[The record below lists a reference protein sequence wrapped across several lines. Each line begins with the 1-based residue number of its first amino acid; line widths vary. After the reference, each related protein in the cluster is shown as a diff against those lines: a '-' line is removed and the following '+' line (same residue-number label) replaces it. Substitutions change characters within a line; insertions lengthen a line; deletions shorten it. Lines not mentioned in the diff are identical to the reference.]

1 MIQLK
6 KYLLGFISF
15 SLLGFFLFGLCWF
28 WGGFFVCLEFLGVCW
43 LAYFFAFCWGLFWGG
58 WVFVFFSLL
67 ILGLFCCCCFE
78 FIPWLILWGRSFASV
93 CVENRFNFS
102 CSKSRVA
109 WEVSKTG
116 GLPLTLLIFG
126 ETCWDSKWLEF
137 LALSVK
143 GGICT

>member
-1 MIQLK
+1 MLVLGWFFCLFGVFGGLLVGLFLCF
-6 KYLLGFISF
+6 LLGFV
-15 SLLGFFLFGLCWF
+15 L
-28 WGGFFVCLEFLGVCW
+28 
-43 LAYFFAFCWGLFWGG
+43 GG

-109 WEVSKTG
+109 
-116 GLPLTLLIFG
+116 
-126 ETCWDSKWLEF
+126 
-137 LALSVK
+137 
-143 GGICT
+143 